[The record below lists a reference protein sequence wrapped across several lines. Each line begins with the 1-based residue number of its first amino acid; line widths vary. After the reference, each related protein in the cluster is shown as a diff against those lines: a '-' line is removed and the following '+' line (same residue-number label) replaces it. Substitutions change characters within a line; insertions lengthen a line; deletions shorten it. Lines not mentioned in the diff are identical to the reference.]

1 MHNRL
6 TGCVTVRIIVK
17 ATCWWR
23 QLCGGEGSGDWNR
36 EQGASA
42 KEQRAAR
49 SAEPAAEAESQD
61 EDEGRRMMEN
71 GGRRRFNYPQSTSKQ
86 QRHWNLCTL
95 YFRVVIFVLGI
106 KTMPPGLYP
115 NFWRSS
121 ALVAS
126 QPSHSHSRDD
136 ALFSRPPTS
145 FPWAVC
151 LGIAIF
157 TSHCFCL
164 PCN

>member
-1 MHNRL
+1 VHNRL

-23 QLCGGEGSGDWNR
+23 QLGGGEGSGDWNR

-49 SAEPAAEAESQD
+49 SAEPAAEAESQN

-86 QRHWNLCTL
+86 QRH
-95 YFRVVIFVLGI
+95 
-106 KTMPPGLYP
+106 
-115 NFWRSS
+115 
-121 ALVAS
+121 
-126 QPSHSHSRDD
+126 
-136 ALFSRPPTS
+136 
-145 FPWAVC
+145 
-151 LGIAIF
+151 
-157 TSHCFCL
+157 
-164 PCN
+164 

>member
-1 MHNRL
+1 VHNRL

-23 QLCGGEGSGDWNR
+23 QLGGGEGSGDWNR

-49 SAEPAAEAESQD
+49 SAEPAAAAESQD

-86 QRHWNLCTL
+86 QRH
-95 YFRVVIFVLGI
+95 
-106 KTMPPGLYP
+106 
-115 NFWRSS
+115 
-121 ALVAS
+121 
-126 QPSHSHSRDD
+126 
-136 ALFSRPPTS
+136 
-145 FPWAVC
+145 
-151 LGIAIF
+151 
-157 TSHCFCL
+157 
-164 PCN
+164 